1 LQENMTAEAERIY
14 RDRPD
19 GWEYHLTLEMLQSEM
34 KPVLQRWDALKRGL
48 YSKPS
53 TRVAQRESVEW
64 MLDRIA
70 EAEHLVESFDL
81 LSNEEFAKAW
91 GAPGEAG
98 DADAILSTSRLFA
111 EMCATALEWEERVR
125 FAVVDPAFERVRTQF
140 VGIGGRFIDEAA
152 KLPAF
157 MAAILDDD
165 NASGTHTLN
174 MVLSLPEDWV
184 NDVRAALEEATAEFI
199 ANPEQR

>member
-1 LQENMTAEAERIY
+1 VQENMTPEAERIY

-19 GWEYHLTLEMLQSEM
+19 GWEYSLTLEMLQSEM
-34 KPVLQRWDALKRGL
+34 KPVLQRWDALQRGL
-48 YSKPS
+48 YSK
-53 TRVAQRESVEW
+53 QSVRIPRSNSIEW
-64 MLDRIA
+64 MQDRIT
-70 EAEHLVESFDL
+70 EAEHLVGSFDL

-98 DADAILSTSRLFA
+98 DADAIVSTSRLFA

-125 FAVVDPAFERVRTQF
+125 FAIVGPAFERVRTKF

-157 MAAILDDD
+157 MGAVLGDE

-174 MVLSLPEDWV
+174 MILSLPENWV
-184 NDVRAALEEATAEFI
+184 SDVRAALEEATADFI
-199 ANPEQR
+199 ANPGR

>member
-1 LQENMTAEAERIY
+1 MHEEMTEEAKRIC
-14 RDRPD
+14 RERPD
-19 GWEYHLTLEMLQSEM
+19 AWEYRLTLEMLQSRM

-48 YSKPS
+48 YSKS
-53 TRVAQRESVEW
+53 SIRVARSNSVDW
-64 MLDRIA
+64 MLDKIS
-70 EAEHLVESFDL
+70 EAEHLVGSFDL

-98 DADAILSTSRLFA
+98 DADAIVSTSRLFA

-125 FAVVDPAFERVRTQF
+125 FAIVDPAFERVRRQF

-157 MAAILDDD
+157 MAAILADDE
-165 NASGTHTLN
+165 ASGTHTLN
-174 MVLSLPEDWV
+174 MVLSLPENWV
-184 NDVRAALEEATAEFI
+184 RDVRAALEKATADLI
-199 ANPEQR
+199 ANPGR